1 MMLSNK
7 EPPTEQKKQEAPVQ
21 QKKKRLSTPLL
32 IFIILMA
39 VTAVLCAI
47 VAGIWLHGRS
57 SLRNGGSAPTVT
69 PGGTEQLDSYT
80 VLHDG
85 KYYRYKEHMVNLLL
99 IGVDS
104 DNKPAAPLPYGSD
117 NQADVILVAA
127 LDTDANKMTLISV
140 SRDTMC
146 DIGVPDDTGEISG
159 VAHTQLA
166 LSFSN
171 GDGLYES
178 CRLCRE
184 AVSQLFYG
192 LQFDGCAAFYMG
204 GIGRLNDAV
213 GGVTVNVLDDYP
225 FTNVPGGWNMYPG
238 QNVTLTGQQ
247 ARLYIQCRRG
257 DATGN
262 EDRMQRQ
269 KQYMLA
275 LIGQAKARVASS
287 PASVLPLYNAVSDY
301 VLTDLDLGKLTYLA
315 TQAAGMSFSGDMLR
329 VTGQAALGD
338 GNRVELTVDQEA
350 LYDLI
355 LDVFYDEIPAP
366 AQTGEG
372 PTTPAAQPQGF
383 RTLLGGLRR
392 ELAAGVVDG
401 VVLPIDQL
409 ADGHHGIAVLMHVLQ
424 DGGKGLRRVQG
435 GVVKEHDAPRLQMLR
450 DPLEDGIGIVIL
462 PIQTIPIGKGLK
474 AA

>member
-1 MMLSNK
+1 M
-7 EPPTEQKKQEAPVQ
+7 EQEKQEAPVQ
-21 QKKKRLSTPLL
+21 GKKKRLSTPLL

-204 GIGRLNDAV
+204 GIG
-213 GGVTVNVLDDYP
+213 
-225 FTNVPGGWNMYPG
+225 

-262 EDRMQRQ
+262 EDRMKRQ

-366 AQTGEG
+366 AQTGE
-372 PTTPAAQPQGF
+372 
-383 RTLLGGLRR
+383 
-392 ELAAGVVDG
+392 
-401 VVLPIDQL
+401 
-409 ADGHHGIAVLMHVLQ
+409 
-424 DGGKGLRRVQG
+424 
-435 GVVKEHDAPRLQMLR
+435 
-450 DPLEDGIGIVIL
+450 
-462 PIQTIPIGKGLK
+462 
-474 AA
+474 

>member
-1 MMLSNK
+1 M
-7 EPPTEQKKQEAPVQ
+7 EQEKQEAPVQ
-21 QKKKRLSTPLL
+21 GKKKRLSTPLL

-104 DNKPAAPLPYGSD
+104 DNKPAVPLPYGSD

-275 LIGQAKARVASS
+275 LIGQVLAPLFAPLGFGDWRCATSLISGFIAKE
-287 PASVLPLYNAVSDY
+287 SVVSTLE
-301 VLTDLDLGKLTYLA
+301 V
-315 TQAAGMSFSGDMLR
+315 
-329 VTGQAALGD
+329 
-338 GNRVELTVDQEA
+338 
-350 LYDLI
+350 
-355 LDVFYDEIPAP
+355 
-366 AQTGEG
+366 
-372 PTTPAAQPQGF
+372 
-383 RTLLGGLRR
+383 LLGGSAISGLFTTRSALSFLVFTLLYTPCVAAVATIRR
-392 ELAAGVVDG
+392 ELDSSLKTLGVVAMQCG
-401 VVLPIDQL
+401 VAWL
-409 ADGHHGIAVLMHVLQ
+409 ASLAMYAIA
-424 DGGKGLRRVQG
+424 GLF
-435 GVVKEHDAPRLQMLR
+435 
-450 DPLEDGIGIVIL
+450 
-462 PIQTIPIGKGLK
+462 
-474 AA
+474 

>member
-1 MMLSNK
+1 M
-7 EPPTEQKKQEAPVQ
+7 EQEKQEAPVQ
-21 QKKKRLSTPLL
+21 GKKKRLSTPLL

-225 FTNVPGGWNMYPG
+225 FTNVPGAGICTPG
-238 QNVTLTGQQ
+238 
-247 ARLYIQCRRG
+247 
-257 DATGN
+257 
-262 EDRMQRQ
+262 
-269 KQYMLA
+269 
-275 LIGQAKARVASS
+275 
-287 PASVLPLYNAVSDY
+287 
-301 VLTDLDLGKLTYLA
+301 
-315 TQAAGMSFSGDMLR
+315 
-329 VTGQAALGD
+329 
-338 GNRVELTVDQEA
+338 
-350 LYDLI
+350 
-355 LDVFYDEIPAP
+355 
-366 AQTGEG
+366 
-372 PTTPAAQPQGF
+372 
-383 RTLLGGLRR
+383 RT
-392 ELAAGVVDG
+392 
-401 VVLPIDQL
+401 
-409 ADGHHGIAVLMHVLQ
+409 
-424 DGGKGLRRVQG
+424 
-435 GVVKEHDAPRLQMLR
+435 
-450 DPLEDGIGIVIL
+450 
-462 PIQTIPIGKGLK
+462 
-474 AA
+474 

>member
-1 MMLSNK
+1 M
-7 EPPTEQKKQEAPVQ
+7 EQEKQEAPVQ
-21 QKKKRLSTPLL
+21 GKKKRLSTPLL

-69 PGGTEQLDSYT
+69 PDNTEQLDSYT

-104 DNKPAAPLPYGSD
+104 DDKPAAPLPYGSD

-146 DIGVPDDTGEISG
+146 DIGVPDDTGEIAG

-247 ARLYIQCRRG
+247 ARLYIQARRG

-262 EDRMQRQ
+262 EDRMKRQ

-275 LIGQAKARVASS
+275 LISQAKTRVAAS
-287 PASVLPLYNAVSDY
+287 PTSVLPLYNTVSDY

-355 LDVFYDEIPAP
+355 LDVFYDEVPAP
-366 AQTGEG
+366 ARTGG
-372 PTTPAAQPQGF
+372 S
-383 RTLLGGLRR
+383 
-392 ELAAGVVDG
+392 
-401 VVLPIDQL
+401 
-409 ADGHHGIAVLMHVLQ
+409 
-424 DGGKGLRRVQG
+424 
-435 GVVKEHDAPRLQMLR
+435 
-450 DPLEDGIGIVIL
+450 
-462 PIQTIPIGKGLK
+462 
-474 AA
+474 

>member
-1 MMLSNK
+1 M
-7 EPPTEQKKQEAPVQ
+7 EQEKQTQLE

-39 VTAVLCAI
+39 VTLTLCAV

-57 SLRNGGSAPTVT
+57 SLRNQGAAPTDT
-69 PGGTEQLDSYT
+69 PDDTQQLDSYT

-85 KYYRYKEHMVNLLL
+85 KYYRYKDHMVNLLL

-127 LDTDANKMTLISV
+127 LDTDANRMTLISV

-146 DIGVPDDTGEISG
+146 DIAVLDQNGQVSG
-159 VAHTQLA
+159 AAHTQLA
-166 LSFSN
+166 LSYSN

-178 CRLCRE
+178 CRLCQE

-225 FTNVPGGWNMYPG
+225 FTDVPNGWNMYPG
-238 QNVTLTGQQ
+238 QDVTLTGRQ
-247 ARLYIQCRRG
+247 ARLYIQARRG

-262 EDRMQRQ
+262 EDRMKRQ

-275 LIGQAKARVASS
+275 LISQAKDRVAAS
-287 PASVLPLYNAVSDY
+287 PASVVPLYNAVSDY
-301 VLTDLDLGKLTYLA
+301 VLTDLDLGKLSYLA

-329 VTGQAALGD
+329 VTGDAVLGQ
-338 GNRVELTVDQEA
+338 GNRVELTVDQQA

-355 LDVFYDEIPAP
+355 LDVFYEEIPAP
-366 AQTGEG
+366 TDTAGE
-372 PTTPAAQPQGF
+372 
-383 RTLLGGLRR
+383 
-392 ELAAGVVDG
+392 
-401 VVLPIDQL
+401 
-409 ADGHHGIAVLMHVLQ
+409 
-424 DGGKGLRRVQG
+424 
-435 GVVKEHDAPRLQMLR
+435 
-450 DPLEDGIGIVIL
+450 
-462 PIQTIPIGKGLK
+462 
-474 AA
+474 

>member
-1 MMLSNK
+1 M
-7 EPPTEQKKQEAPVQ
+7 EQEKQEAPVQ

-39 VTAVLCAI
+39 VTAVLCAV

-275 LIGQAKARVASS
+275 LIGQVLAPLFAPLGFGDWRCATSLISGFIAKE
-287 PASVLPLYNAVSDY
+287 SVVSTLE
-301 VLTDLDLGKLTYLA
+301 V
-315 TQAAGMSFSGDMLR
+315 
-329 VTGQAALGD
+329 
-338 GNRVELTVDQEA
+338 
-350 LYDLI
+350 
-355 LDVFYDEIPAP
+355 
-366 AQTGEG
+366 
-372 PTTPAAQPQGF
+372 
-383 RTLLGGLRR
+383 LLGGTAISGLFTTRSALSFLVFTLLYTPCVAAVATIRR
-392 ELAAGVVDG
+392 ELDSSLKTLGVVAMQCG
-401 VVLPIDQL
+401 VAWL
-409 ADGHHGIAVLMHVLQ
+409 ASLAMYAIAELF
-424 DGGKGLRRVQG
+424 
-435 GVVKEHDAPRLQMLR
+435 
-450 DPLEDGIGIVIL
+450 
-462 PIQTIPIGKGLK
+462 
-474 AA
+474 

>member
-1 MMLSNK
+1 M
-7 EPPTEQKKQEAPVQ
+7 EQEKQEAPVQ
-21 QKKKRLSTPLL
+21 GKKKRLSTPLL

-85 KYYRYKEHMVNLLL
+85 KYYRYKDHMVNLLL

-104 DNKPAAPLPYGSD
+104 DDKPAAPLPYGSD

-127 LDTDANKMTLISV
+127 LDTDANRMTLISV

-146 DIGVPDDTGEISG
+146 DIAVLDQNGQVSG
-159 VAHTQLA
+159 AAHTQLA

-213 GGVTVNVLDDYP
+213 GGVTVNVLDDHP

-366 AQTGEG
+366 AQTGE
-372 PTTPAAQPQGF
+372 
-383 RTLLGGLRR
+383 
-392 ELAAGVVDG
+392 
-401 VVLPIDQL
+401 
-409 ADGHHGIAVLMHVLQ
+409 
-424 DGGKGLRRVQG
+424 
-435 GVVKEHDAPRLQMLR
+435 
-450 DPLEDGIGIVIL
+450 
-462 PIQTIPIGKGLK
+462 
-474 AA
+474 